1 MPTFLWRSDP
11 VGYQCGAPLT
21 QLQVLRAWANIVIE
35 MYTRDTSISTWPLT
49 QVLDFLQDE
58 KLPSDAVQLLS
69 TCLDEV

>member
-1 MPTFLWRSDP
+1 MGCQS
-11 VGYQCGAPLT
+11 GAPVT

-35 MYTRDTSISTWPLT
+35 MYTRDASISTWPLA
-49 QVLDFLQDE
+49 QVRDLLQDE